1 MTAHRRLGVT
11 LTGALLAAAAFD
23 SGALAQNYPTRPI
36 NVIVPFPAGG
46 LTDVPARVA
55 ATMMSEKV
63 GQNMVVENKTGASGT
78 IGAAFAAR
86 AVPDGYTL
94 FANSLADTQNVHFQT
109 LTYSPVDDFAQIGW
123 IVDGPPLLLM
133 INAQLPYKTLAEL
146 IAASKAD
153 PKSVSFGSSGPASG
167 PGMAAVML
175 NAAAKA
181 NIVIVPY
188 RGSGDAAREV
198 AGGAIQ
204 GTFAFFSQAKPL
216 ADDGK
221 VRPLAVASPARIP
234 AWPDVPT
241 FKELGYDIDFRGFV
255 GLSAP
260 VKTPKPVVE
269 FLHRHLNDVVQSD
282 AFKSRMAAL
291 GMAPPPASENTPAKY
306 DAFLRQ
312 EIVRQGQLAAL
323 AKAASPEPAAPQR

>member
-1 MTAHRRLGVT
+1 MSVRLQWVLAFGM
-11 LTGALLAAAAFD
+11 LLAANVFAR
-23 SGALAQNYPTRPI
+23 AQVDNYPSRPI
-36 NVIVPFPAGG
+36 TVIVPFPAGG

-55 ATMMSEKV
+55 ATMMSEKI
-63 GQNMVVENKTGASGT
+63 GQNMVVENKTGATGT

-86 AVPDGYTL
+86 ATPDGYTL

-123 IVDGPPLLLM
+123 IVDGPPLVVI
-133 INAQLPYKTLAEL
+133 INAKLPYKTLPEL

-153 PKSVSFGSSGPASG
+153 SKAVSFGSSGPASA

-175 NAAAKA
+175 NSAAKA

-188 RGSGDAAREV
+188 RGAGDAAREV

-204 GTFAFFSQAKPL
+204 GTFTFYSQAKPL

-221 VRPLAVASPARIP
+221 VRLLAVAAPLRIA

-241 FKELGYDIDFRGFV
+241 LQELGYNVDFRGFV

-260 VKTPKPVVE
+260 AKTPKPTVE
-269 FLHRHLNDVVQSD
+269 LLNRKLNEVVQS
-282 AFKSRMAAL
+282 AEFKSRMAAL
-291 GMAPPPASENTPAKY
+291 GMTPPPAAENTPEKY
-306 DAFLRQ
+306 DAFMRK
-312 EIVRQGQLAAL
+312 ETVRQGELAKL
-323 AKAASPEPAAPQR
+323 AKAALPEPPK

>member
-1 MTAHRRLGVT
+1 MTIRPQWLFAFGM
-11 LTGALLAAAAFD
+11 LLAT
-23 SGALAQNYPTRPI
+23 SALAQAQSYPTRPI

-55 ATMMSEKV
+55 ATMMSEKI
-63 GQNMVVENKTGASGT
+63 GQNMVVENKTGATGT

-123 IVDGPPLLLM
+123 IVDGPPLVII
-133 INAQLPYKTLAEL
+133 INAKLPYKTLPEM
-146 IAASKAD
+146 IAASKAE
-153 PKSVSFGSSGPASG
+153 PKSISFGSSGPASA
-167 PGMAAVML
+167 PGMAAAML

-188 RGSGDAAREV
+188 RGSGDAARET

-221 VRPLAVASPARIP
+221 VRPLAVAAPVRIP

-241 FKELGYDIDFRGFV
+241 LRELGYDIDFRGFV

-260 VKTPKPVVE
+260 LKTPKPIIE
-269 FLHRHLNDVVQSD
+269 LLNTKLNEVLQSAD
-282 AFKSRMAAL
+282 FKSRMAAL
-291 GMAPPPASENTPAKY
+291 GMTPPPAAENTPEKY
-306 DAFLRQ
+306 DAFIRK
-312 EIVRQGQLAAL
+312 ETMRQGEL
-323 AKAASPEPAAPQR
+323 AKLAKEASPEPPK

>member
-86 AVPDGYTL
+86 ATPDGYTL

-167 PGMAAVML
+167 
-175 NAAAKA
+175 
-181 NIVIVPY
+181 
-188 RGSGDAAREV
+188 RREW
-198 AGGAIQ
+198 
-204 GTFAFFSQAKPL
+204 
-216 ADDGK
+216 
-221 VRPLAVASPARIP
+221 RP
-234 AWPDVPT
+234 
-241 FKELGYDIDFRGFV
+241 
-255 GLSAP
+255 
-260 VKTPKPVVE
+260 
-269 FLHRHLNDVVQSD
+269 
-282 AFKSRMAAL
+282 
-291 GMAPPPASENTPAKY
+291 
-306 DAFLRQ
+306 
-312 EIVRQGQLAAL
+312 
-323 AKAASPEPAAPQR
+323 